1 MRSLQVVSRGF
12 WILVA
17 VSGLATGC
25 SDPVGD
31 APLAEVKSSAEAPAT
46 TTTPPAPAAASDGN
60 VKKFAFAGESAQ
72 VSFVGAKI
80 TGKHEGGFRNVKG
93 SIDLPATG
101 LEGARVEV
109 TIDMTSVF
117 TDAEKLTGHLQS
129 PDFFDVAQFPEA
141 KFIATTFAPEENGM
155 TKVTGDL
162 TLHGVTK
169 SISFPATITT
179 TGDAA
184 TARAEFGLNR
194 KDFGIV
200 YPGMP
205 DDLIADE
212 VLLRLD
218 IKAAPGA

>member
-1 MRSLQVVSRGF
+1 RPSGRGCGGSR
-12 WILVA
+12 
-17 VSGLATGC
+17 T
-25 SDPVGD
+25 P
-31 APLAEVKSSAEAPAT
+31 PPAAA
-46 TTTPPAPAAASDGN
+46 PAPAPSDGSL
-60 VKKFAFAGESAQ
+60 KKFAFAGENAQ
-72 VSFVGAKI
+72 VTFVGAKV
-80 TGKHEGGFRNVKG
+80 TGKHDGGFRVVKG

-109 TIDMTSVF
+109 TIDMTSVY

-141 KFIATTFAPEENGM
+141 KFVATTFAPGENGL
-155 TKVTGDL
+155 TTVTGDL

-169 SISFPATITT
+169 TISFPATITST
-179 TGDAA
+179 ADAA

-200 YPGMP
+200 YPVMP

-212 VLLRLD
+212 VLLRFD

>member
-1 MRSLQVVSRGF
+1 MRSFGMESRGF
-12 WILVA
+12 LILVA
-17 VSGLATGC
+17 ISGLAAGC
-25 SDPVGD
+25 TDPVGD

-46 TTTPPAPAAASDGN
+46 PPPAAPAAPSDGS

-72 VSFVGAKI
+72 VSFVGAKV

-93 SIDLPATG
+93 SIDLPTTG

-141 KFIATTFAPEENGM
+141 KFVATTFAPEQNGL

-169 SISFPATITT
+169 TISFPATITT
-179 TGDAA
+179 TGDSA

-194 KDFGIV
+194 KDFNIV